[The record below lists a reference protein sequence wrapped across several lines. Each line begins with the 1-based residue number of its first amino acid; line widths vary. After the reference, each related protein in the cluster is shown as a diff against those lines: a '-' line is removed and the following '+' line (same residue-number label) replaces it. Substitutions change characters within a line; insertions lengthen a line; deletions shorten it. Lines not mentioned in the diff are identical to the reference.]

1 MRVQMAQSDLLSM
14 LQTVI
19 DAVPGKSTLPILS
32 MMLME
37 IEDGTCSLSGTDLE
51 VFLTTTKP
59 VQGAEDGRITFPG
72 RLMFDFVRELPPGQ
86 VTISESDGRVTLQSA
101 TGECSLL
108 SMPASEF
115 PVVPKGIEGGV
126 SIVVDG
132 DLLKRMIEKTA
143 FAVHPD
149 LTRPVLSSIC
159 WRVNATGMV
168 MVATDGHRLAKIS
181 EVVEGIH
188 GDPLQ
193 VIVAP
198 RVLQQVQ
205 RLTTDDN
212 KLEGITIGE
221 RQIHFA
227 YSGANLVTRL
237 VEGKY
242 VDVES
247 VIPKDNNRC
256 LVVSKDEFQPAV
268 RRMQILSSQQNHQ
281 VRFALR
287 KDELELSTVN
297 RDTGAEAHERVSG
310 QYDDE
315 EMEIGYNANYLK
327 EVLSKID
334 SEQVEFLFREPVSA
348 AIIKPAKQPEG
359 EDYFCL
365 LMPLRLLN
373 ADS

>member
-1 MRVQMAQSDLLSM
+1 MRVQMDQSELLGM

-19 DAVPGKSTLPILS
+19 DAVPSKSTLPILS
-32 MMLME
+32 MMLMV
-37 IEDGTCSLSGTDLE
+37 IEEGTCSLSGTDLE
-51 VFLTTTKP
+51 VFLTTTRT
-59 VQGAEDGRITFPG
+59 VQDAEDGRITFPG
-72 RLMFDFVRELPPGQ
+72 RLMFDFVRELPPGP
-86 VTISESDGRVTLQSA
+86 VTISEADGRVTLKSA
-101 TGECSLL
+101 NGECSLL
-108 SMPASEF
+108 GMPANEF
-115 PVVPKGIEGGV
+115 PTVPKGIEGGV
-126 SIVVDG
+126 TISVDG
-132 DLLKRMIEKTA
+132 DLLRRMIEKTA

-149 LTRPVLSSIC
+149 QTRPVLSSIC
-159 WRVNATGMV
+159 WRVNPNGMV

-198 RVLQQVQ
+198 RVLQQVE
-205 RLTTDDN
+205 RLIRDDN
-212 KLEGITIGE
+212 KLESITIGE

-247 VIPKDNNRC
+247 VIPKDNNRR
-256 LVVSKDEFQPAV
+256 LIVSKEELQPAV

-281 VRFALR
+281 VRLALH

-297 RDTGAEAHERVSG
+297 RDTGAEARERISA

-334 SEQVEFLFREPVSA
+334 SEQVEFHFREPVSA

-373 ADS
+373 TDS